1 MTKTLRKC
9 KKCKSY
15 EKLQNY
21 ACSVRLKPSHDEQE
35 EAMMSR
41 NQAKASQSQ
50 ISAILGLS
58 TTLANTKLQMQCTVA
73 PLQCCEPSKT
83 EGVDQLCFQ
92 Q

>member
-1 MTKTLRKC
+1 
-9 KKCKSY
+9 
-15 EKLQNY
+15 
-21 ACSVRLKPSHDEQE
+21 
-35 EAMMSR
+35 MMSR

-50 ISAILGLS
+50 IRSILGLS